1 MNYIK
6 DTFKNVIYNK
16 EFSLRDILQKI
27 DARYISGDLSLEDK
41 VDLEYLARKYA
52 KPENDYASVE
62 ERLEEAFRRIEAL
75 ENKVKTLEATET
87 KPSEGTNEPS
97 EEVVEEYPEYVQPLG
112 AHDAYKKGAKITFN
126 GKKYVSLID
135 GNNWSPSVYPQGWEE
150 VGV

>member
-27 DARYISGDLSLEDK
+27 DARYISGALSLEDK

-62 ERLEEAFRRIEAL
+62 ERLEEAFRRIEEL
-75 ENKVKTLEATET
+75 ENKVKTLGATET
-87 KPSEGTNEPS
+87 KPSE
-97 EEVVEEYPEYVQPLG
+97 EEVVEEYPEYVQPMG
-112 AHDAYKKGAKITFN
+112 AHDSYKIGDKVTFN
-126 GKKYVSLID
+126 GKRYVSLID
-135 GNNWSPSVYPQGWEE
+135 GNNWSPSVYPQGWKE
-150 VGV
+150 VKEVE

>member
-62 ERLEEAFRRIEAL
+62 QRLEEVFRRIEAL
-75 ENKVKTLEATET
+75 ENKVKTLEVTET
-87 KPSEGTNEPS
+87 KPSG
-97 EEVVEEYPEYVQPLG
+97 EEVVEEYPEYVQPMG
-112 AHDAYKKGAKITFN
+112 AHDSYKIGDKVTFN

-135 GNNWSPSVYPQGWEE
+135 GNNWSLSVYPQGWKE
-150 VGV
+150 VKEVE

>member
-62 ERLEEAFRRIEAL
+62 ERLEEAFRRIEEL

-87 KPSEGTNEPS
+87 KPSIPS
-97 EEVVEEYPEYVQPLG
+97 EEVVVEEYPEYVQPLG
-112 AHDAYKKGAKITFN
+112 AHDSYKIGDKVTFN

-135 GNNWSPSVYPQGWEE
+135 NNVWTPTAYPQGWKE
-150 VGV
+150 VGE